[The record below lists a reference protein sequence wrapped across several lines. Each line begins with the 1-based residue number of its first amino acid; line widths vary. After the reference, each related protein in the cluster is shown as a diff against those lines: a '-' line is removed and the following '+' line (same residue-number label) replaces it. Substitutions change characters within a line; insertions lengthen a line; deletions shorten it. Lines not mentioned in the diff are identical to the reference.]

1 MSEKTPKPL
10 TEAQQ
15 KILDAIEKNDVLQL
29 KSLLSE
35 KINVNFVDGNL
46 MSPLQHAAYKG
57 NKEIVQLLLDQGADV
72 NFCEHQ
78 HNYTAL
84 HFAGLSGNREVVLA
98 LLLSGAKTQ
107 ETNTVGRTAAQMAAF
122 VGHHNCVA
130 VINNYIPKSEV
141 DYYTR
146 IHGLE
151 MQQYLMP
158 FLSDSLHKF
167 IMEVNIHPV
176 KVVLNLQNLAG
187 LADHLPDIKKVVEM
201 MCEKEMKRGPETNET
216 MAFKFHYLAYTIDEL
231 LKFKQ
236 KKEKADDKKIDVVEL
251 FIRNL
256 LKPGKDGHLESMD
269 AFIKECIREFPYRE
283 STLFRQMVTSLTG
296 LDPPSALSII
306 NAAINGQKGFID
318 NISVCSTCGEEKPAK
333 KCSKC
338 KAVQYC
344 DRNCQRL
351 HWHWHKKACQRLS
364 QGVETTEAPVKPDAA
379 ELSAEIQNLL
389 IS

>member
-1 MSEKTPKPL
+1 
-10 TEAQQ
+10 
-15 KILDAIEKNDVLQL
+15 
-29 KSLLSE
+29 
-35 KINVNFVDGNL
+35 
-46 MSPLQHAAYKG
+46 
-57 NKEIVQLLLDQGADV
+57 
-72 NFCEHQ
+72 
-78 HNYTAL
+78 
-84 HFAGLSGNREVVLA
+84 
-98 LLLSGAKTQ
+98 
-107 ETNTVGRTAAQMAAF
+107 MAAF

-379 ELSAEIQNLL
+379 ELSSEIQNLL

>member
-1 MSEKTPKPL
+1 MTETTPKLL
-10 TEAQQ
+10 TERQQ
-15 KILDAIEKNDVLQL
+15 KILEVIEKNDILQL

-35 KINVNFVDGNL
+35 KQNVNFVDGNL
-46 MSPLQHAAYKG
+46 MTPLQHAAYKG

-84 HFAGLSGNREVVLA
+84 HFAGLSGNSEVVLK
-98 LLLSGAKTQ
+98 LLLAGAKTQ
-107 ETNTVGRTAAQMAAF
+107 VTNTVGRTAAQMAAF

-130 VINNYIPKSEV
+130 VINNYIPRSEV
-141 DYYTR
+141 DYYTM

-151 MQQYLMP
+151 QEQYLMP
-158 FLSDSLHKF
+158 FLAESLHKF

-176 KVVLNLQNLAG
+176 KVVLNLQNFVG
-187 LADHLPDIKKVVEM
+187 LADHLPSIKKVLEM

-216 MAFKFHYLAYTIDEL
+216 MAFKFHYFAYIIGEL
-231 LKFKQ
+231 IKFKQ
-236 KKEKADDKKIDVVEL
+236 RQSNAKKL

-256 LKPGKDGHLESMD
+256 LKPGKDGYLEYMD
-269 AFIKECIREFPYRE
+269 GFIKESIREFPYRE

-296 LDPPSALSII
+296 KDPPSALSII

-318 NISVCSTCGEEKPAK
+318 NVSVCSTCGEEKPAK

-364 QGVETTEAPVKPDAA
+364 QGVEPAEAPCKPDAA
-379 ELSAEIQNLL
+379 DISAEIQNLL
-389 IS
+389 VN